1 MAPTR
6 MFPRS
11 LFRFL
16 PRLLSRFSSG
26 LFPVIAAA
34 LLLGALPVAPAS
46 AQSVLIPSSPQIGAS
61 SFVLMDPLSGRV
73 IMEENSHERLP
84 PASLT
89 KMMTAYI
96 VERELDEGR
105 ISMSDMVPI
114 SVKAWRTEGSRTFV
128 QEGTEVSVE
137 DLLRGVIIQSGNDSS
152 VALAEFIAGSE
163 GAFVDI
169 MNQQAELLGMNET
182 SFANAT
188 GLPAQDHFSTAN
200 DLALLAKAIINDYPE
215 NYPLYAEKHF
225 TFNNIR
231 QPNRNS
237 LLWRDD
243 SVDGLKT
250 GHTEEAGYCLVAS
263 AKRNDTRFIA
273 VVMGANSTSAR
284 AQEVQKMLNYGF
296 RYFQTERLFRTGQ
309 ELLEAKVWGGENDQL
324 SVGILDD
331 VHVTIPRGSRDS
343 LESVIELDTV
353 IKAPVAVGDELGRV
367 KVTLDGET
375 VVDQPVLAL
384 SDVPEGG
391 FFKRIWD
398 AIKLFFVQLFE

>member
-1 MAPTR
+1 MVFKMFTR
-6 MFPRS
+6 IFLLAFA
-11 LFRFL
+11 LFVTA
-16 PRLLSRFSSG
+16 G
-26 LFPVIAAA
+26 T
-34 LLLGALPVAPAS
+34 AS
-46 AQSVLIPSSPQIGAS
+46 AQSQSVLIPSPPAIAGS
-61 SFVLMDPLSGRV
+61 SWVLMDPLSGRV
-73 IMEENSHERLP
+73 IMENNSNERLP

-128 QEGTEVSVE
+128 QEGTTVSVE
-137 DLLRGVIIQSGNDSS
+137 NLLKGVIIQSGNDAS

-169 MNQQAELLGMNET
+169 MNQQAQLLGMTNT
-182 SFANAT
+182 NFQNAT
-188 GLPAQDHFSTAN
+188 GLPAPDHFSTAY
-200 DLALLAKAIINDYPE
+200 DLALLARAIIQDYPE

-225 TFNNIR
+225 TYNNIR
-231 QPNRNS
+231 QPNRNA

-263 AKRNDTRFIA
+263 AKRNDTRLIA
-273 VVMGANSTSAR
+273 SVMGTSSSEAR

-296 RYFQTERLFRTGQ
+296 RYYETERLFRAGQ
-309 ELLEAKVWGGENDQL
+309 ELVQAKVWGGQADQI
-324 SVGILDD
+324 SVGMPED
-331 VHVTIPRGSRDS
+331 VYVTIPRGSRNQ
-343 LESVIELDTV
+343 LESTVDLDSV
-353 IKAPVAVGDELGRV
+353 IKAPINVGDELGRV
-367 KVTLDGET
+367 RVILDGET
-375 VVDQPVLAL
+375 LVDEPVLAL
-384 SDVPEGG
+384 TEVPEGG
-391 FFKRIWD
+391 LFKRLWD

>member
-1 MAPTR
+1 M
-6 MFPRS
+6 
-11 LFRFL
+11 
-16 PRLLSRFSSG
+16 
-26 LFPVIAAA
+26 
-34 LLLGALPVAPAS
+34 LPVVSAS
-46 AQSVLIPSSPQIGAS
+46 AQSVLIPSPPQIAAS
-61 SFVLMDPLSGRV
+61 SFILMDPLSGRV
-73 IMEENSHERLP
+73 IMEENSDERLP

-105 ISMSDMVPI
+105 IAMSDMVPI
-114 SVKAWRTEGSRTFV
+114 SVNAWKTEGSRTFV
-128 QEGTEVSVE
+128 KEGTEVSVE
-137 DLLRGVIIQSGNDSS
+137 NLLHGEIIQSGNDAS
-152 VALAEFIAGSE
+152 VALAEFVAGSE

-169 MNQQAELLGMNET
+169 MNQQAQLLGMNGT

-188 GLPAQDHFSTAN
+188 GLPAPDHFSTAR

-215 NYPLYAEKHF
+215 NYPIYAEKHF
-225 TFNNIR
+225 TYNNIR

-243 SVDGLKT
+243 TVDGLKT

-263 AKRNDTRFIA
+263 AKRNDTRLIA
-273 VVMGANSTSAR
+273 VVMGTSSTSAR
-284 AQEVQKMLNYGF
+284 SQEVQKMLNYGF
-296 RYFQTERLFRTGQ
+296 RYYQTERLFSTGQ
-309 ELLEAKVWGGENDQL
+309 ELMEAKVWGGENDEL
-324 SVGILDD
+324 SVGILED

-343 LESVIELDTV
+343 LKSIIELDTV

-367 KVTLDGET
+367 KVTLDDET

-398 AIKLFFVQLFE
+398 SIKLFFIQLFE

>member
-1 MAPTR
+1 MAFKMFTR
-6 MFPRS
+6 IFLLAFA
-11 LFRFL
+11 LFVTAGTAWAQ
-16 PRLLSRFSSG
+16 S
-26 LFPVIAAA
+26 
-34 LLLGALPVAPAS
+34 
-46 AQSVLIPSSPQIGAS
+46 QSVLIPSPPAIAGS
-61 SFVLMDPLSGRV
+61 SWVLMDPLSGRV
-73 IMEENSHERLP
+73 IMENNSNERLP

-128 QEGTEVSVE
+128 QEGTTVSVE
-137 DLLRGVIIQSGNDSS
+137 NLLKGVIIQSGNDAS

-169 MNQQAELLGMNET
+169 MNQQAQLLGMTNT
-182 SFANAT
+182 NFQNAT
-188 GLPAQDHFSTAN
+188 GLPAPDHFSTAY
-200 DLALLAKAIINDYPE
+200 DLALLARAIIQDYPE

-225 TFNNIR
+225 TYNNIR
-231 QPNRNS
+231 QPNRNA

-263 AKRNDTRFIA
+263 AKRNDTRLIA
-273 VVMGANSTSAR
+273 SVMGTSSSEAR

-296 RYFQTERLFRTGQ
+296 RYYETERLFRAGQ
-309 ELLEAKVWGGENDQL
+309 ELVQAKVWGGQADQI
-324 SVGILDD
+324 SVGMPED
-331 VHVTIPRGSRDS
+331 VYVTIPRGSRNQ
-343 LESVIELDTV
+343 LESTVDLDSV
-353 IKAPVAVGDELGRV
+353 IKAPINVGDELGRV
-367 KVTLDGET
+367 RVILDGET
-375 VVDQPVLAL
+375 LVDEPVLAL
-384 SDVPEGG
+384 TEVPEGG
-391 FFKRIWD
+391 LFKRLWG

>member
-1 MAPTR
+1 MA
-6 MFPRS
+6 
-11 LFRFL
+11 LNKAFRA
-16 PRLLSRFSSG
+16 FSA
-26 LFPVIAAA
+26 V
-34 LLLGALPVAPAS
+34 LLLILLPAMPVA
-46 AQSVLIPSSPQIGAS
+46 AQAVLIPSSPQIAAS
-61 SFVLMDPLSGRV
+61 SYILMDPLSGRI

-105 ISMSDMVPI
+105 ISLSDMVPI
-114 SVKAWRTEGSRTFV
+114 SVNAWRTEGSRTFV
-128 QEGTEVSVE
+128 KEGTEVSVE
-137 DLLRGVIIQSGNDSS
+137 NLLKGVIIQSGNDAS
-152 VALAEFIAGSE
+152 VALAEYIAGSE

-169 MNQQAELLGMNET
+169 MNQQAQILGMNES

-188 GLPAQDHFSTAN
+188 GLPAPDHFSTAY

-215 NYPLYAEKHF
+215 NYPLYAQKHF
-225 TFNNIR
+225 TYNNIR

-263 AKRNDTRFIA
+263 AKRNDTRLIA
-273 VVMGANSTSAR
+273 VVMGTDSTSSR

-296 RYFQTERLFRTGQ
+296 RYYQSERLFRTGQ
-309 ELLEAKVWGGENDQL
+309 ELLEARVWGGASDSL
-324 SVGILDD
+324 SVGLTED
-331 VHVTIPRGSRDS
+331 VYVTIPRGSRDS
-343 LESVIELDTV
+343 LESTVELDSV
-353 IKAPVAVGDELGRV
+353 IKAPISMGDELGRV
-367 KVTLDGET
+367 TVKLGDDV

-384 SDVPEGG
+384 SDIPEGG

-398 AIKLFFVQLFE
+398 

>member
-1 MAPTR
+1 MGSEMCIRDRNKA
-6 MFPRS
+6 
-11 LFRFL
+11 FRA
-16 PRLLSRFSSG
+16 FSA
-26 LFPVIAAA
+26 V
-34 LLLGALPVAPAS
+34 LLLILLPAMPVA
-46 AQSVLIPSSPQIGAS
+46 AQAVLIPSSPQIAAS
-61 SFVLMDPLSGRV
+61 SYILMDPLSGRI

-105 ISMSDMVPI
+105 ISLSDMVPV
-114 SVKAWRTEGSRTFV
+114 SVNAWRTEGSRTFV

-137 DLLRGVIIQSGNDSS
+137 NLLKGVIIQSGNDAS
-152 VALAEFIAGSE
+152 VALAEYIAGSE

-169 MNQQAELLGMNET
+169 MNQQAQILGMNES

-188 GLPAQDHFSTAN
+188 GLPAPDHFSTAY

-215 NYPLYAEKHF
+215 NYPLYAQKHF
-225 TFNNIR
+225 TYNNIR

-263 AKRNDTRFIA
+263 AKRNDTRLIA
-273 VVMGANSTSAR
+273 VVMGTDSTSSR

-296 RYFQTERLFRTGQ
+296 RYYQTERLFRAGQ
-309 ELLEAKVWGGENDQL
+309 ELLEARVWSGESDSL
-324 SVGILDD
+324 SVGLTED
-331 VHVTIPRGSRDS
+331 VYVTIPRGSRDS
-343 LESVIELDTV
+343 LESTVELDSV
-353 IKAPVAVGDELGRV
+353 IKAPISMGDELGQVTV
-367 KVTLDGET
+367 KLGDDV

-384 SDVPEGG
+384 SDIPEGG

>member
-1 MAPTR
+1 MA
-6 MFPRS
+6 
-11 LFRFL
+11 LNKAFRA
-16 PRLLSRFSSG
+16 FSA
-26 LFPVIAAA
+26 V
-34 LLLGALPVAPAS
+34 LLLILLPAMPVA
-46 AQSVLIPSSPQIGAS
+46 AQAVLIPSSPQIAAS
-61 SFVLMDPLSGRV
+61 SYILMDPLSGRI

-105 ISMSDMVPI
+105 ISLSDMVPV
-114 SVKAWRTEGSRTFV
+114 SVNAWRTEGSRTFV

-137 DLLRGVIIQSGNDSS
+137 NLLKGVIIQSGNDAS
-152 VALAEFIAGSE
+152 VALAEYIAGSE

-169 MNQQAELLGMNET
+169 MNQQAQILGMNES

-188 GLPAQDHFSTAN
+188 GLPAPDHFSTAY

-215 NYPLYAEKHF
+215 NYPLYAQKHF
-225 TFNNIR
+225 TYNNIR

-263 AKRNDTRFIA
+263 AKRNDTRLIA
-273 VVMGANSTSAR
+273 VVMGTDSTSSR

-296 RYFQTERLFRTGQ
+296 RYYQTERLFRAGQ
-309 ELLEAKVWGGENDQL
+309 ELLEARVWGGENDGL
-324 SVGILDD
+324 SVGMTED
-331 VHVTIPRGSRDS
+331 VYVTIPRGSRDS
-343 LESVIELDTV
+343 LESTVELDSV
-353 IKAPVAVGDELGRV
+353 IKAPISMGDELGQVTV
-367 KVTLDGET
+367 KLGDDV

-384 SDVPEGG
+384 SDIPEGG